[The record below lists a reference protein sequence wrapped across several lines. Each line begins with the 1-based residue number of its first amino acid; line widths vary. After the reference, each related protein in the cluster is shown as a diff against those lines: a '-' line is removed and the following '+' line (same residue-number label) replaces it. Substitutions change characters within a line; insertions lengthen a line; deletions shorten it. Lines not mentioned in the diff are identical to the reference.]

1 MIKEKTKQQP
11 KANRQRTATKAQK
24 GFAPYI
30 PDLTILPEITIK
42 SVLLGIILAVI
53 LAGSTAYL
61 GLKMGQ
67 TISGSIPAAVI
78 SMTMLRMFRQSTILE
93 NNIVQTIAS
102 AGYVVASG
110 IIFTIPALLVMGY
123 WQQFDWFTITMI
135 GIIGGTLGVFF
146 SIPLRRALIIDE
158 QLKFPEGLAAAEVL
172 KAGDQIISHKEKTG
186 VRFLALGAASASII
200 KFCQSGLHILG
211 ETVQGWFYLG
221 GTVFGLGTGLTLS
234 MVGAGYIVGMKV
246 AINLLF
252 GAALAWF
259 VGLPLYTAFGTP
271 QDFGLTADASAFDWA
286 MAVRA
291 TKLRYIGVGTMIF
304 GGLYALL
311 SLIGPIRTAVA
322 SSFAAIQKSRLGQSV
337 IIARTD
343 RDISMTIVL
352 LCVFLLSISVF
363 FIFHSVLGT
372 ADLPITTSLY
382 WITVSVLTVLS
393 IAIGF
398 IGASIGGYM
407 AGIVGSSANPISGI
421 TIAAILAISTTL
433 LLLLGGEINFG
444 GETKESLS
452 LAATVILIGGVVA
465 TAAALSCD
473 NLQDLKSGYVL
484 GATPWKQQVT
494 LIVGVIAGSLITPHI
509 LQLLY
514 DAYGI
519 GGSFPRL
526 GMDPTHALAAPQATL
541 MASVAKGVFSRALE
555 WPLVFIG
562 VGIGLGIVLLDRGI
576 LARQKSEYRLSVMA
590 VALGIYLPMD
600 VIMPLAIGGFINF
613 LALKRLN
620 SRRKQLAK
628 SYSQV
633 EAQTERQGLL
643 FASGLIAGDA
653 LVGILL
659 AIPFAAYQSTTVLA
673 LVGPSFK
680 EIATILGAVT
690 FLAIA
695 YYLYGLGYKVK
706 DNGIKE

>member
-1 MIKEKTKQQP
+1 MVKATVKGQP
-11 KANRQRTATKAQK
+11 KIKKQGASTKSQNE
-24 GFAPYI
+24 FQPYI
-30 PDLTILPEITIK
+30 SASTVLPEITIK
-42 SVLLGIILAVI
+42 SVILGIILAVV

-78 SMTMLRMFRQSTILE
+78 SMTVLRMFRQSTILE

-110 IIFTIPALLVMGY
+110 IIFTVPALIVMGY
-123 WQQFDWFTITMI
+123 WQEFDWVKITTI

-186 VRFLALGAASASII
+186 VRFLAIGAASASII
-200 KFCQSGLHILG
+200 KFCQSGLHILA
-211 ETVQGWFYLG
+211 ETVQGWFYCGGAVLG
-221 GTVFGLGTGLTLS
+221 LSSGLTLS

-252 GAALAWF
+252 GAILAWF
-259 VGLPLYTAFGTP
+259 VALPLYTAFGSP
-271 QDFGLTADASAFDWA
+271 QDFGLAADADAFDWA

-291 TKLRYIGVGTMIF
+291 SKLRYIGVGTMIF
-304 GGLYALL
+304 GGLYALF
-311 SLIGPIRTAVA
+311 SLIGPIRTAIA

-337 IIARTD
+337 TILRTD
-343 RDISMTIVL
+343 HDIPMTWVL
-352 LCVFLLSISVF
+352 LGIAVSSVLIFFVF
-363 FIFHSVLGT
+363 HHVLGT
-372 ADLPITTSLY
+372 ADLPITSSLY
-382 WITVSVLTVLS
+382 WLTVSVLTVLS

-433 LLLLGGEINFG
+433 VLLLGGEINFG

-452 LAATVILIGGVVA
+452 LAATVIIIGGVVA

-494 LIVGVIAGSLITPHI
+494 LIIGAIAGALIIPPI

-514 DAYGI
+514 EAYGI
-519 GGSFPRL
+519 GESFPRV
-526 GMDPTHALAAPQATL
+526 GMDPTYALAAPQATL
-541 MASVAKGVFSRALE
+541 MASVAKGVFARSLD
-555 WPLVFIG
+555 WPLVFLG
-562 VGIGLGIVLLDRGI
+562 MGIGLGVAIIDRGI
-576 LARQKSEYRLSVMA
+576 LARRKSEYRLSVMA
-590 VALGIYLPMD
+590 VALGIYLPME
-600 VIMPLAIGGFINF
+600 VIMPLVLGGFISF
-613 LALKRLN
+613 LAQKRLQ
-620 SRRKQLAK
+620 SRRKKLGK
-628 SYSQV
+628 NYLQV

-653 LVGILL
+653 LIGILL
-659 AIPFAAYQSTTVLA
+659 AIPFAAYQNTSILA
-673 LVGPSFK
+673 IVGPSFK
-680 EIATILGAVT
+680 ETATILGAIT
-690 FLAIA
+690 FLGIA
-695 YYLYGLGYKVK
+695 YYIYGLGYKVK
-706 DNGIKE
+706 EK

>member
-1 MIKEKTKQQP
+1 VVKGTVKGQP
-11 KANRQRTATKAQK
+11 KIKKQGASTKNQK
-24 GFAPYI
+24 EFHPYI
-30 PDLTILPEITIK
+30 SASTVLPEITIK
-42 SVLLGIILAVI
+42 SVILGVILAVV

-78 SMTMLRMFRQSTILE
+78 SMTVLRMFRRSTILE

-110 IIFTIPALLVMGY
+110 IIFTIPALIVMGY
-123 WQQFDWFTITMI
+123 WQEFDWFKITLI
-135 GIIGGTLGVFF
+135 GIIGGILGVFF

-172 KAGDQIISHKEKTG
+172 KAGDQIISNKEKTG
-186 VRFLALGAASASII
+186 VRFLAIGAASASII

-211 ETVQGWFYLG
+211 ESVQGWFYCG
-221 GTVFGLGTGLTLS
+221 GAVFGLSSGLTLS

-271 QDFGLTADASAFDWA
+271 QDFGLAADASAFDWA

-291 TKLRYIGVGTMIF
+291 SKLRYIGVGTMIF
-304 GGLYALL
+304 GGLYALF

-322 SSFAAIQKSRLGQSV
+322 SSFAAIQKSRLGQPV
-337 IIARTD
+337 TILRTD
-343 RDISMTIVL
+343 RDIPMTWVL
-352 LCVFLLSISVF
+352 LGIAVSSVVIFFVF
-363 FIFHSVLGT
+363 HHVLGT
-372 ADLPITTSLY
+372 ADLPITSGLY
-382 WITVSVLTVLS
+382 WLTVSVLTVLS

-433 LLLLGGEINFG
+433 VLLLGGEINFG

-452 LAATVILIGGVVA
+452 LAATVIIIGGVVA

-484 GATPWKQQVT
+484 GATPWKQQAT
-494 LIVGVIAGSLITPHI
+494 LIIGAIAGAIIIPPI

-514 DAYGI
+514 EAYGI
-519 GGSFPRL
+519 GESFPRL
-526 GMDPTHALAAPQATL
+526 GMDPTYALAAPQATL
-541 MASVAKGVFSRALE
+541 MASVAKGVFARSLD
-555 WPLVFIG
+555 WPLVFLG
-562 VGIGLGIVLLDRGI
+562 MGIGLGIAIIDRGI
-576 LARQKSEYRLSVMA
+576 LARRKSEYRLSIMA
-590 VALGIYLPMD
+590 VALGIYLPME
-600 VIMPLAIGGFINF
+600 VIMPLVAGGLINF
-613 LALKRLN
+613 FAQRRLQ
-620 SRRKQLAK
+620 SRRKKLGK
-628 SYSQV
+628 SYAQV

-653 LVGILL
+653 LIGIFL
-659 AIPFAAYQSTTVLA
+659 AIPFAAYQNTSILA
-673 LVGPSFK
+673 IVGPSFK
-680 EIATILGAVT
+680 ETATLLGAAT
-690 FLAIA
+690 FLGIA
-695 YYLYGLGYKVK
+695 YYIYGLGYKVK
-706 DNGIKE
+706 ET